1 MNFSL
6 IPQGKLLVLYDGN
19 CALCQ
24 SSVQWI
30 LNRDTKCFFVFASL
44 ESEIGEEFSGQQ
56 SARDKSEAIGSLIL
70 VDNHRIY
77 RRSTASLKIAQR
89 LGYPYAFL
97 SLFLVVPHV
106 IRDAVYNLVAVN
118 RYRWFGQRC
127 WVRQE
132 KWESRFLD

>member
-24 SSVQWI
+24 SSVKWI
-30 LNRDTKCFFVFASL
+30 LNRDKQCFFVFASL
-44 ESEIGEEFSGQQ
+44 ESKIGEEFSVRQ
-56 SARDKSEAIGSLIL
+56 SPGDNTEATGSLVL

-97 SLFLVVPHV
+97 ALFLIVPNF
-106 IRDAVYNLVAVN
+106 IRDAVYNLIAVN

-132 KWESRFLD
+132 KWQSRFLD